1 MQVEFDRD
9 EQMNKKRRRKWTKT
23 MWLAKIKKTDIEELC
38 KMLITDTFSSVTLGR
53 SINFLNPFSRLL
65 LVTGCWCRLHL

>member
-23 MWLAKIKKTDIEELC
+23 MWLAKIKKN
-38 KMLITDTFSSVTLGR
+38 R
-53 SINFLNPFSRLL
+53 Y
-65 LVTGCWCRLHL
+65 